1 MPPLNFTLDFQ
12 HFVLHDTGWQLY
24 FYNIA
29 CVCAHKSLSYRRFVR
44 NLAFQAVCLCGANQL
59 QFYIFFKF
67 KVMYFDLAS
76 YTDLI
81 KIYFIL
87 NNTLSIFQDFLNFFN
102 TCFDIS
108 LLIFSCI
115 VLCILRQVSLLS
127 CFLELTCYINS
138 NYYLKIMQLYIQ
150 YLKTSIR

>member
-1 MPPLNFTLDFQ
+1 MPPLNITLDFQ
-12 HFVLHDTGWQLY
+12 HFVLHDTGWQFHLY
-24 FYNIA
+24 HIT
-29 CVCAHKSLSYRRFVR
+29 CMCSHKSFSHRRFVG
-44 NLAFQAVCLCGANQL
+44 NLTFQTVCLCRANQL

-87 NNTLSIFQDFLNFFN
+87 NNNLSIFQDFLNFFN

-127 CFLELTCYINS
+127 CFLDLTCYFFS
-138 NYYLKIMQLYIQ
+138 FYYL
-150 YLKTSIR
+150 